1 MPVSSGLRSR
11 PQIGVVRSLSARRRH
26 VGGMAQLLPRALIAP
41 IILVAGITA
50 LGTSVWTYDN
60 YINSEY
66 AEADGPTV
74 TGTVQKLN

>member
-1 MPVSSGLRSR
+1 
-11 PQIGVVRSLSARRRH
+11 
-26 VGGMAQLLPRALIAP
+26 MAQLLPRALIAP

-50 LGTSVWTYDN
+50 FGTSVWTYDN
-60 YINSEY
+60 YVNSEY

>member
-11 PQIGVVRSLSARRRH
+11 PRIGVVRSFSARRRH
-26 VGGMAQLLPRALIAP
+26 VGGMAQLLPKALIAP

-50 LGTSVWTYDN
+50 LGTSLWTYDSVVS
-60 YINSEY
+60 SEY
-66 AEADGPTV
+66 AEADAPAV